1 MTGGIDDQRRRGHQ
15 IKTAL
20 LQVEP
25 SAVFFTVVFSASGT
39 VTNAKQTRAHLL
51 FYWAAATECT
61 EEEEQ
66 SW

>member
-1 MTGGIDDQRRRGHQ
+1 MRVECASEHSTAVAFANTEDSRRLARGH
-15 IKTAL
+15 
-20 LQVEP
+20 
-25 SAVFFTVVFSASGT
+25 VVNPT

-66 SW
+66 LVMGNW

>member
-1 MTGGIDDQRRRGHQ
+1 MDCACVAAIY
-15 IKTAL
+15 K
-20 LQVEP
+20 
-25 SAVFFTVVFSASGT
+25 TVVFSASGT

-66 SW
+66 LV